1 MINYSDE
8 VGLSEKMLSNAAG
21 LGEAEPNEAGP
32 DTPVQRYT
40 RGELLARIAKVE
52 EAVVRGTAQMR
63 DFEMFVCC
71 KEELLRREVLHS
83 NPKRASKP

>member
-8 VGLSEKMLSNAAG
+8 VRLSEKMLNNAVG
-21 LGEAEPNEAGP
+21 LSEAEPNEAGP
-32 DTPVQRYT
+32 DTLVQRYT

-52 EAVVRGTAQMR
+52 EAVMRGTAQMR
-63 DFEMFVCC
+63 DYELFVCC

-83 NPKRASKP
+83 NSKRASKP